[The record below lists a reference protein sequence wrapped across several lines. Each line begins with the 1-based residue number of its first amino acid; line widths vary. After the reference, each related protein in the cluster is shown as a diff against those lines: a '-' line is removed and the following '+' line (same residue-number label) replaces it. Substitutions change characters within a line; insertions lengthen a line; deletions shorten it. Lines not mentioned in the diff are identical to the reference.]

1 MKKCDIASKK
11 ELENEK
17 GNCCSSSTEMNEQQT
32 FIDSQNDNSF
42 NNTDIEM
49 LYRVYG
55 LDCAACAKTVEKGVA
70 TLPEI
75 KQVQVNFSTGKMKV
89 HSNSTDA
96 FAPIVETVENLGYKI
111 EELNS
116 NFKTYIIEGL
126 DCSSCAKSL
135 ENHLMTLSDVS
146 NVQVSFSTG
155 KMKIAHKM
163 NEDKL
168 FEEVEKI
175 GYKAISPTKE
185 NVKQKI
191 NKDSLIMSLSTVFI
205 VAGFVST
212 FFNIPDWLPKIF
224 FATVIILSGYK
235 PARSAFFALKSK
247 SLDMNVLM
255 SGAAIGAVLIG
266 EWFEGATVVWLFSI
280 GAFLQTRS
288 LEKTRQSISSL
299 MDLAP
304 AEAWI
309 KSNGNLIKK
318 DVAEIRV
325 NDHIIILPGEK
336 IPLDGEIIEGE
347 SSINQAP
354 ITGESIPV
362 DKKIGDIVYA
372 GTMNEHGTL
381 EVKVTKLVEDT
392 TIAKIIHLVEEAQ
405 EKKAPTEAF
414 VDKFASIYTPIVF
427 VTALLL
433 MTIPPLLNLGT
444 AGEWFYKGLELLVVA
459 CPCALV
465 ISTPVAIVSAIGNAA
480 RNGVLIKGGT
490 FLEIAGKVDAVAFDK
505 TGTLT
510 EGKPAVSDIV
520 VFDGTRQELLAI
532 TYTLEEYS
540 THPIAKAVTNFALKY
555 KSDKYMG
562 TAFKNIV
569 GKGVQAEINGVQ
581 YFAGNVTL
589 FNELGVQTKQHESV
603 IENLQAAG
611 KTVVLVGTSEK
622 IIGLLA
628 VADQLRIETVRTIEK
643 LKNTKVQQTIMLTGD
658 NEGAAQSIAK
668 EAKVDR
674 YIANLLP
681 EQKVKAVQQL
691 QQEGYTVAMVG
702 DGINDA
708 PALAT
713 ADLGIAMG
721 GAGTDTAMETADIV
735 FMADNLEKL
744 PHTMKLSTKAL
755 AIIKQNIIFS
765 IVIKLIALVMI
776 FPGWLTLWMAVLSD
790 TGAALLVILNSL
802 RLLKFKSH

>member
-17 GNCCSSSTEMNEQQT
+17 ENCCSSSTEMNEQQT

-175 GYKAISPTKE
+175 GYKAILPTKE

-205 VAGFVST
+205 VAGFVCT

-235 PARSAFFALKSK
+235 PARSAYFALKSK

-309 KSNGNLIKK
+309 QSNGNLIKK

-354 ITGESIPV
+354 ITGESIPL
-362 DKKIGDIVYA
+362 DKKNGDIVYA

-427 VTALLL
+427 GTALLL

-555 KSDKYMG
+555 KSGKYMG

-765 IVIKLIALVMI
+765 IVIKLIALIMI